1 MAYVHNRYFAVYCTL
16 VSGAQNII
24 QENIDNN
31 MKQIK
36 NILIN
41 QAIFL
46 IILTYFL
53 YTMSIL
59 MCKLI
64 KINVALIPDY
74 NGILKKKEIL

>member
-1 MAYVHNRYFAVYCTL
+1 MAFAHNRYFTAYCTL

-41 QAIFL
+41 QAFFL

-64 KINVALIPDY
+64 KNNVALMPDY
-74 NGILKKKEIL
+74 NRI